1 MDTGQNKCQGQVRDR
16 MMVMTGVWVRIIDRV
31 LVRKKARFMA
41 RVSDRMLVRSIVRA
55 E

>member
-1 MDTGQNKCQGQVRDR
+1 
-16 MMVMTGVWVRIIDRV
+16 MMVMTGVWVRISDRV